1 MIGRMKPY
9 FEEKGITV
17 YQGDCLDVLK
27 EIPVNV
33 PQSIVTDPPF
43 AFTGGISN
51 GMTSIASDQF
61 FVHWWNDVA
70 KAIMRVMR
78 EDASGF
84 IWCDWR
90 TANLIANGFSRGDYS
105 KWRVSQM
112 LHHHRE
118 MIGQGK
124 PFRSTVDMIAYFR
137 GPKNKAETIPNT
149 TPNFISSYWYYG
161 KHPHHPSEKSLE
173 IASKL
178 VGWCEGDILDPFM
191 GSGTSLVAA
200 KMAGRNAIGIEMEE
214 KYCEVAAKRLQ
225 STVRSLEDATRKRAV
240 LPI

>member
-1 MIGRMKPY
+1 MGLY
-9 FEEKGITV
+9 YEKDGCTI
-17 YQGDCLDVLK
+17 YHGDCLDVMSTMSS
-27 EIPVNV
+27 NV
-33 PQSIVTDPPF
+33 GYGSLITDPPF

-61 FVHWWNDVA
+61 FSHWWNDVA
-70 KAIMRVMR
+70 QLLMRILS
-78 EDASGF
+78 EEASGF

-90 TANLIANGFSRGDYS
+90 TAPIIAGGFTTVDYS

-112 LHHHRE
+112 LHHYRE

-124 PFRSTVDMIAYFR
+124 PFRSTVDMIVYFR
-137 GPKNKAETIPNT
+137 GPKNKAKTIPNT

-173 IASKL
+173 ITNKL
-178 VGWCEGDILDPFM
+178 MDWSEGDVFDPFM

-200 KMAGRNAIGIEMEE
+200 KKKGRKATGIEREE
-214 KYCEVAAKRLQ
+214 KYCEVAAKRLDSLPPPKGKRQ
-225 STVRSLEDATRKRAV
+225 SLGT